1 VSFSR
6 REFLQLSGAAGLGAA
21 LPFPLDPSPADR
33 LKRIGIQ
40 LYTVRQALDADFV
53 GTLQRLAMI
62 GYKEVEFAW
71 NRGTSPGQTREVL
84 SNTGL
89 TAPAAHL
96 AVEDFETGWNS
107 TISAARTLGIQY
119 LVLAGIDAEQLKT
132 LDDYHRW
139 AERFNRY
146 GAAAR
151 EAGFNFAY
159 HNHAG
164 ELTSIDGQ
172 VPYDFLLDHSDPTT
186 VGFEM
191 DVYWVLEGGGNPL
204 SYFARWPGRFPLL
217 HIKGRT
223 AGGKM
228 VDVGAGSVDWAAIFG
243 HAKQAGVRHSFVEHD
258 DAPDPFASAAASY
271 SYLRQLRFKDV

>member
-1 VSFSR
+1 VRLSR
-6 REFLQLSGAAGLGAA
+6 RDFIQLSGAAGLGAM
-21 LPFPLDPSPADR
+21 LPMHPSPTDK

-40 LYTVRQALDADFV
+40 LYTVRQALDADFA
-53 GTLQRLAMI
+53 GTLERLAAI
-62 GYKEVEFAW
+62 GYQEVEFAW
-71 NRGTSPGQTREVL
+71 NRGATPAETRNVL
-84 SNTGL
+84 QENGL

-107 TISAARTLGIQY
+107 TVSAARTLGVEY
-119 LVLAGIDAEQLKT
+119 LVLAWIDAEQRKT
-132 LDDYHRW
+132 LDDYRQW

-146 GAAAR
+146 GTAAR
-151 EAGFNFAY
+151 EAGFKFAY

-164 ELTSIDGQ
+164 ELSPINGQ
-172 VPYDFLLDHSDPTT
+172 VPYDILLGGSDPAT

-191 DVYWVLEGGGNPL
+191 DIFWVLEGGGNPL
-204 SYFARWPGRFPLL
+204 TYFAAWPGRFPLL

-223 AGGKM
+223 ADGTM

-258 DAPDPFASAAASY
+258 NATDPLASAAASY
-271 SYLRQLRFKDV
+271 AYLRQLRFKNE